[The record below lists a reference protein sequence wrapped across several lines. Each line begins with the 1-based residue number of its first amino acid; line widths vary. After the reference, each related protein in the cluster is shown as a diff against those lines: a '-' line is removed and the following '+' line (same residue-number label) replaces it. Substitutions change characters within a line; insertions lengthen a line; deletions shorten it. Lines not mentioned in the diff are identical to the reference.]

1 MEYKGFFERIFRA
14 IVSPKVLTRKGIY
27 EFLSVAP
34 IFILVL
40 LSIKMRM
47 FISAENP
54 AVFESYG
61 DYYLV
66 YYFPK
71 YVYEMLFVV
80 ASYFFLRAWIVKS
93 CLYTKIISTAYF
105 LGKALSLSQV
115 LFSFS
120 WETYIVFWDFVMY
133 VGVILT
139 GSIWLIKIIYE
150 YINEK
155 LKKYDRT

>member
-1 MEYKGFFERIFRA
+1 MENKGLFERIIIA
-14 IVSPKVLTRKGIY
+14 IVRPKSYPKKGIY

-47 FISAENP
+47 FISSDNP
-54 AVFESYG
+54 AIFESYG
-61 DYYLV
+61 DYYIV

-80 ASYFFLRAWIVKS
+80 ASYFFIRAWIFKS

-105 LGKALSLSQV
+105 IGKALSLSQV
-115 LFSFS
+115 LFTFS

-139 GSIWLIKIIYE
+139 GAIWLMKISYE
-150 YINEK
+150 FINEK
-155 LKKYDRT
+155 LKKV

>member
-1 MEYKGFFERIFRA
+1 MDNKGLFERILRA
-14 IVSPKVLTRKGIY
+14 IVSPKAYTKLGIF

-47 FISAENP
+47 FISSDNP

-61 DYYLV
+61 DYYIV

-71 YVYEMLFVV
+71 YVYEMLFVI
-80 ASYFFLRAWIVKS
+80 ATYFFLRAWIFKS

-115 LFSFS
+115 LFTFS

-139 GSIWLIKIIYE
+139 GSIWLMKISYE
-150 YINEK
+150 FINEK
-155 LKKYDRT
+155 LKKV